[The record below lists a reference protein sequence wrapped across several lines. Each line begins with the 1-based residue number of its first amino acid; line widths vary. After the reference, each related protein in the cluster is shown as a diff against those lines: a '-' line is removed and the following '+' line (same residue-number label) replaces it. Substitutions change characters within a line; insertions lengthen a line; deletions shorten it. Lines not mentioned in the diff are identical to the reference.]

1 MAFSPETYHLFQGII
16 GASGE
21 GHNGIPGPQH
31 AKQRCGEGMG
41 AGYEVVADQGVL
53 TAEDVC
59 QYRIQG
65 FPSDVAVAIAG
76 GACEHGLTDPVLD
89 KGSQYLPGI
98 VVGGIVDLPENAGT
112 LFLGLTA
119 EGFDPLIY
127 GEKRFFHG
135 SLICPLFCK
144 NRMGNPA
151 PAGEKTYFG
160 GGAPYGTDAGP
171 QRFNIVLARRVPLP
185 EFAKQIRCASTP
197 DLATNLQSKFAVPQ
211 HVSAEASR

>member
-31 AKQRCGEGMG
+31 AEQRCGEGMG
-41 AGYEVVADQGVL
+41 AGYEIVADQGVL

-76 GACEHGLTDPVLD
+76 GACEHGLTDPVPD

-98 VVGGIVDLPENAGT
+98 VVGGIVDLPEDAGT

-151 PAGEKTYFG
+151 PAGEKTYFWG
-160 GGAPYGTDAGP
+160 RGAVWDGRRAVTLQHTPPATNLLRKFAAP
-171 QRFNIVLARRVPLP
+171 QRFIVVASIGPNTARR
-185 EFAKQIRCASTP
+185 RG
-197 DLATNLQSKFAVPQ
+197 
-211 HVSAEASR
+211 